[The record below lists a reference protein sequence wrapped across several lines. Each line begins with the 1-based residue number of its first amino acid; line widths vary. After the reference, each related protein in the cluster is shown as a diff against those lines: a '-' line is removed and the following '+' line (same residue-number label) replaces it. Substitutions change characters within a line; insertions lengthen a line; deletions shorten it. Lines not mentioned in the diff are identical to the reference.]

1 MAVTKSWAVKDVF
14 DGLVQSQPWFRHFMQ
29 RCGRDAYPELWS
41 DHLSSLYCAFKNG
54 CCIEI
59 HLSDKFEPF
68 AILLVMHP
76 DKGKLHRLDHDQ
88 IAGVADAVAEFR
100 AKFGITGF
108 HYTSFA
114 ERMETEQFV
123 NGGGA
128 ARKSKAHSAHF
139 HLKIRIKKEVYVGRL
154 PVFAALKYDEIEE
167 CVEPVQYNANRETVT
182 WEVVHTVLKMEA
194 DQLVA
199 IRKGGSAQ
207 P

>member
-1 MAVTKSWAVKDVF
+1 MWNSVALRPHRFLVRLLLTQGCIAVVCS
-14 DGLVQSQPWFRHFMQ
+14 
-29 RCGRDAYPELWS
+29 
-41 DHLSSLYCAFKNG
+41 
-54 CCIEI
+54 
-59 HLSDKFEPF
+59 
-68 AILLVMHP
+68 
-76 DKGKLHRLDHDQ
+76 
-88 IAGVADAVAEFR
+88 
-100 AKFGITGF
+100 F

-154 PVFAALKYDEIEE
+154 PVFAALKYDEIEVSPWARPHCPTWFTRLLHVLCGENPQE